1 MTKDPIVEE
10 IRRIRRKLLEECD
23 GDIEKLMDRLKKM
36 ESDHRG
42 NVVSRKEFSRHYR
55 EKTPFVSK

>member
-1 MTKDPIVEE
+1 MKDPIVEE
-10 IRRIRRKLLEECD
+10 IHRIRQKLLEECD

-42 NVVSRKEFSRHYR
+42 QIVSQKEFSKRFR
-55 EKTPFVSK
+55 DKTSSVSK